1 MNLDTV
7 VKLTSNQVSC
17 ELEGEAVILNLQ
29 SGVYYG
35 LDPVG
40 AVIWKL
46 MEEPRTVASVRD
58 AVLEK
63 FEVEAKRCEEDLL
76 SLLEKLSHEGL
87 IETSEAA
94 A

>member
-1 MNLDTV
+1 MNLDTL
-7 VKLTSNQVSC
+7 VKVTLNQVSC
-17 ELEGEAVILNLQ
+17 ELERQAVILNLQ

-46 MEEPRTVASVRD
+46 IEQPRTVASLRD
-58 AVLEK
+58 AMLEK
-63 FEVEAKRCEEDLL
+63 FEVDSVQCEEDLFV
-76 SLLEKLSHEGL
+76 LLGKLAQEGL
-87 IETSEAA
+87 IELSEAA